1 MHFDGKSSNNLEHQ
15 VVVLH
20 IEEMEIRLTALVLP
34 DGKSQTIANG
44 IQNTLTIYDQP

>member
-34 DGKSQTIANG
+34 LNHRPLPMEYKI
-44 IQNTLTIYDQP
+44 L